1 MQGANSSDCQA
12 IGVRIQRL
20 LDETLD
26 RHAAGSEAE
35 RAQALR
41 DPLRVELGALPA
53 AERAPVLA
61 TLRALHPDIAPAGA
75 PVARGPSLR
84 EVELETEVER
94 LRAALAEHAEAAP
107 APVPI

>member
-35 RAQALR
+35 PAPALA
-41 DPLRVELGALPA
+41 DTLPVELSGAPP

-61 TLRALHPDIAPAGA
+61 TLRALHPDVAPAGA
-75 PVARGPSLR
+75 PAARGPSLR
-84 EVELETEVER
+84 EGELGNEGGGLGASV
-94 LRAALAEHAEAAP
+94 AA
-107 APVPI
+107 